1 MSPGSIVGTWKASRQ
16 NPIRQQQ
23 QQQQHITTCIAS
35 LPPQEKPL
43 LLSNLFPPLCLDVA
57 PSLGKGRKK
66 NKLRERDSLDYE
78 SCNNKE
84 GEQRTSA
91 VCLFSLSL
99 SSVQRPSVS
108 RLEYPSLPQ
117 NICPP
122 SIPPIP
128 LLTILCILNVV
139 QWQKREKQLHNMDV
153 HFRRGGRWGGEHRR
167 RLRYSRHC

>member
-23 QQQQHITTCIAS
+23 QQQQHITTCIAFPPS
-35 LPPQEKPL
+35 SGKALPPPPFEFI
-43 LLSNLFPPLCLDVA
+43 SPPLCLDVA
-57 PSLGKGRKK
+57 PSLGKGRKE

-139 QWQKREKQLHNMDV
+139 QRQKREKQLHNMY
-153 HFRRGGRWGGEHRR
+153 GRTF
-167 RLRYSRHC
+167 